1 METYSTDEERLEA
14 LQRWWKENRSSV
26 FGGLLMGLA
35 AVGGWKMWQGNQ
47 LETADQASLAYHQL
61 TEATEAKQTESAQK
75 LGERLIQ
82 QYPKTAYAEYARL
95 FLAKFRVDA
104 GDLDGARKT
113 LEDAINAT
121 KDPAVKDLARLRLG
135 RVLLAK
141 GDIEPALKLLE
152 SATEKSAGKFAGLY
166 EELRGDLYAAAQR
179 PAEARAAYAKA
190 RELGALSPLLELKL
204 NDLPASP

>member
-14 LQRWWKENRSSV
+14 LQRWWKENKSSV
-26 FGGLLMGLA
+26 FGGLLLGLA
-35 AVGGWKMWQGNQ
+35 AIGGWKMWQGNRM
-47 LETADQASLAYHQL
+47 ETAEQASLAYHQL
-61 TEATEAKQTESAQK
+61 TEAAQAKQTESAQK

-95 FLAKFRVDA
+95 LLAKFKVDA
-104 GDLDGARKT
+104 DDLEGARKI
-113 LEDAINAT
+113 LEETMNAT
-121 KDPAVKDLARLRLG
+121 QDPAVKDLARLRLG

-141 GDIEPALKLLE
+141 GDIDPALKLVE
-152 SATEKSAGKFAGLY
+152 SATEKTVGKFAGLY
-166 EELRGDLYAAAQR
+166 EELRGDLYVAAKR

-190 RELGALSPLLELKL
+190 KELGDLSPLLELKL